1 MKRCFERV
9 RQRKRSGLCI
19 LFLIFYLLFSA
30 ACSST
35 TPEQQAAHAAQ
46 KYYKCLAEGYV
57 EGFLEGK
64 AGVGDL
70 PSAYCEQLLQAY
82 KMYIAD
88 MQRKHKGLREVRI
101 SPNVGRCD
109 STLHLTH
116 AFLLLCYADSTQEE
130 ITVPMVESDGEW
142 RMK

>member
-1 MKRCFERV
+1 MTR
-9 RQRKRSGLCI
+9 I
-19 LFLIFYLLFSA
+19 LLFFL
-30 ACSST
+30 ACFLLLSCSKG

-46 KYYKCLAEGYV
+46 KYYNCLADGYV

-82 KMYIAD
+82 KLYLAD
-88 MQRKHKGLREVRI
+88 IQRKHQGLREVRI
-101 SPNVGRCD
+101 SPNVGRRD

-130 ITVPMVESDGEW
+130 ITVPMVESEGQW